1 MITLEELAANSDD
14 KLVQGFVNEVITE
27 SYLLS
32 RMTFDDCLA
41 STGTSDLVYAYKRL
55 KTPKTAA
62 FRALNTEPAKSKV
75 EIERVKTQVAILS
88 DAWDMDRV
96 AKDAAPDLYALNLE
110 ESKNAIV
117 RKFTATVINGDTN
130 VDENGFDGLDKALKG
145 SATEF
150 SSETSLDAIDQATA
164 LAWCEEMD
172 TVISALL
179 RDPDALMVSPRMKV
193 KINAICRVLGLATTT
208 PDTAGRQVS
217 SYNGIPIQTMKDGS
231 LTTGDVYAVCFGINE
246 FHGIT
251 LSGGNAIAVH
261 LPDWEKPGAVKT
273 GDAEFVCGCALKQT
287 KAAGVLRAK
296 AAAAKASSK

>member
-1 MITLEELAANSDD
+1 MITLEELATNSDD
-14 KLVQGFVNEVITE
+14 KLVQGFINEVVTE

-75 EIERVKTQVAILS
+75 EVERVKTQVAILS

-130 VDENGFDGLDKALKG
+130 VEENGFDGLDKALKG

-150 SSETSLDAIDQATA
+150 SSETGIDVIDQATA

-179 RDPDALMVSPRMKV
+179 RDPDVLMVSPRMKV

-217 SYNGIPIQTMKDGS
+217 SYNGIPIQAMKDGS
-231 LTTGDVYAVCFGINE
+231 LTTDDVYAVCFGINE

>member
-14 KLVQGFVNEVITE
+14 KLVQGFINEVITE

-75 EIERVKTQVAILS
+75 
-88 DAWDMDRV
+88 
-96 AKDAAPDLYALNLE
+96 
-110 ESKNAIV
+110 
-117 RKFTATVINGDTN
+117 
-130 VDENGFDGLDKALKG
+130 DGLNKALMG
-145 SATEF
+145 SATVL
-150 SSETSLDAIDQATA
+150 SSVKCLDAIDQATA

-231 LTTGDVYAVCFGINE
+231 LTTNDVYAVCFGINE

-296 AAAAKASSK
+296 AVASKASSK

>member
-14 KLVQGFVNEVITE
+14 KLVQGFINEVITE

-75 EIERVKTQVAILS
+75 EVERVKTQVAILS

-231 LTTGDVYAVCFGINE
+231 LTTNDVYAVCFGINE

-296 AAAAKASSK
+296 AVAAKASSK

>member
-1 MITLEELAANSDD
+1 MITLEELATNSDD
-14 KLVQGFVNEVITE
+14 KLVQGFINEVITE

-41 STGTSDLVYAYKRL
+41 NTGTSDLVYAYKRL

-150 SSETSLDAIDQATA
+150 SSETSIDAIDQATA

-179 RDPDALMVSPRMKV
+179 RDPDVLMVSPSMKV

-231 LTTGDVYAVCFGINE
+231 LTTNDVYAVCFGINE
-246 FHGIT
+246 FHGVT

-296 AAAAKASSK
+296 APAARAASK

>member
-1 MITLEELAANSDD
+1 MITLEELATNSDD
-14 KLVQGFVNEVITE
+14 KLVQGFINEVVTE

-41 STGTSDLVYAYKRL
+41 STATSALIYAYKRL

-231 LTTGDVYAVCFGINE
+231 LATDDVYAVCFGINE

-296 AAAAKASSK
+296 AVAAKASSK

>member
-1 MITLEELAANSDD
+1 MITLEELATNSDD
-14 KLVQGFVNEVITE
+14 KLVQGFINEVVTE

-41 STGTSDLVYAYKRL
+41 NTGTSDLVYAYKRL

-75 EIERVKTQVAILS
+75 EVERVKTQVAILS

-96 AKDAAPDLYALNLE
+96 AKDAATDLYALNLE

-130 VDENGFDGLDKALKG
+130 VEENGFDGLDKALKG

-150 SSETSLDAIDQATA
+150 SSETGIDVIDQATA

-179 RDPDALMVSPRMKV
+179 RDPDVLMVSPRMKV

-231 LTTGDVYAVCFGINE
+231 LTTDDVYAVCFGINE

>member
-231 LTTGDVYAVCFGINE
+231 LTTNDVYAVCFGINE

-296 AAAAKASSK
+296 AVAAKASSK